1 MNIWICSMECAGII
15 EAGGVKNVTFSLCK
29 EFAALG
35 HEVTLFIPVFKTN
48 SWDYISDLKKDFI
61 KNVVIKHCGK
71 EETISYSKAV
81 FKDEKFNIIFINHPA
96 FEEKEAVYTYT
107 ANEQKKNPEFVK
119 GMGHKDTLFLDS
131 LYSKAVATYGEYAAK
146 EELPDIM
153 HCQDAST
160 ALVPVYIRF
169 MAEFHKTVSVIT
181 IHNAGP
187 AYHHNYSSIGEAA
200 WFTDLS
206 EVILSGALNGTK
218 VEPYLLAS
226 NAGAFI
232 TTVSENYAMELK
244 DPFNKDETEGLA
256 PIFFSRSTKITGITN
271 GIDFE
276 RYDPSDV
283 KVSNLPYA
291 FNPETGD
298 LEGKYKCRE
307 YFFEEILKNKE
318 YECELPVYGEIE
330 CTDYKKNIFIVYHG
344 RITTQKGLSV
354 LIESIPVI
362 LNNFDNVYFL
372 IAGQGEISLEEQLK
386 VLCTAQKGRVVFIN
400 GYEKSLARL
409 TNAVGDFIVLPS
421 FFEPCGLED
430 FISQIYGTLP
440 VAHKTGGL
448 NKILNNQTGFLYK
461 KNTSASLTAKL
472 SEVITIKKYCPEKID
487 QIISFASKYVR
498 ENYLWSKV
506 ISDKYIPFFNEILK
520 KNDKSY

>member
-1 MNIWICSMECAGII
+1 MNIWISSMECAGII

-29 EFAALG
+29 EFADLG
-35 HEVTLFIPVFKTN
+35 HKVTLFIPVFKTN
-48 SWDYISDLKKDFI
+48 SWDLITNLEKDFI

-71 EETISYSKAV
+71 EEQITYSKAK
-81 FKDEKFNIIFINHPA
+81 FKDEKFNIIFINHPG
-96 FEEKEAVYTYT
+96 FLEKEAVYTYT

-119 GMGHKDTLFLDS
+119 GMGHKDTLFLDA
-131 LYSKAVATYGEYAAK
+131 LYSKAVATYGEYADK
-146 EELPDIM
+146 VDLPDIM

-169 MAEFHKTVSVIT
+169 MAEFHKTASVIT

-226 NAGAFI
+226 NAGAHI
-232 TTVSENYAMELK
+232 TTVSETYAQELK

-276 RYDPSDV
+276 RYDPSDTN
-283 KVSNLPYA
+283 VSNLPFA

-307 YFFEEILKNKE
+307 YFFEQILNNHE
-318 YECELPVYGEIE
+318 TPCMVPVYGEIDKK
-330 CTDYKKNIFIVYHG
+330 DYKNNIYIVYHG
-344 RITTQKGLSV
+344 RITAQKGLTV

-362 LNNFDNVYFL
+362 LNNFENVFFI
-372 IAGQGEISLEEQLK
+372 IAGQGEVSLEEELK
-386 VLCTAQKGRVVFIN
+386 TLCTSQKGRVVFIN
-400 GYEKSLARL
+400 GYEKCLARL
-409 TNAVGDFIVLPS
+409 TNAIGDFIVLPS

-448 NKILNNQTGFLYK
+448 NKILNNETGFLYK
-461 KNTSASLTAKL
+461 KNTAESLIAKL
-472 SEVITIKKYCPEKID
+472 SEVITIKKYSPNTINKI
-487 QIISFASKYVR
+487 IAYASKYVR
-498 ENYLWSKV
+498 ETYLWSKV
-506 ISDKYIPFFNEILK
+506 ISNKYIPFFNEILK
-520 KNDKSY
+520 KT